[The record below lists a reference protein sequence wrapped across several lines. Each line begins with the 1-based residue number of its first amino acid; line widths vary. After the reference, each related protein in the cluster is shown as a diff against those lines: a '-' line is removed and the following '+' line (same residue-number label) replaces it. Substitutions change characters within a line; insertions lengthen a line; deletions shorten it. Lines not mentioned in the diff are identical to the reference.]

1 MADRFFLLRKPKN
14 MPADWRDT
22 MLYNEAVRIN
32 EDKTMPAAFPQ
43 DSLDYLW
50 ELGYT
55 LPRRGIFFIGSADD
69 FISKL
74 VIATLAEPIARIV
87 QVIRKLDQ
95 QKWDAASDGNFEA
108 ARDFLFQRKTLQAEA
123 VKLPI
128 HQITRDEIRAALL
141 HEGIDPDAPSNQSG

>member
-1 MADRFFLLRKPKN
+1 MADRFFLHRKPKN

-22 MLYNEAVRIN
+22 MLYRAAVRIN

-55 LPRRGIFFIGSADD
+55 LPRRGIFYVGRAED
-69 FISKL
+69 FTSKV
-74 VIATLAEPIARIV
+74 VIPTLAEPILRLV
-87 QVIRKLDQ
+87 QDIQKLDQ

-108 ARDFLFQRKTLQAEA
+108 ARDFLFQREKLQAEA

-128 HQITRDEIRAALL
+128 HQIRRDEIRAALL